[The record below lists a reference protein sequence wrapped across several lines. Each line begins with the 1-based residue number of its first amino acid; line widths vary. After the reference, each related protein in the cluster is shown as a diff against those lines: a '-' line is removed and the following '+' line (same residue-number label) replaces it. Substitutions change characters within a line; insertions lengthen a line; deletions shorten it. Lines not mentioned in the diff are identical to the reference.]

1 MRILQRSLA
10 ERNRHTQT
18 RQPENEFSVFRL
30 PFARHHRSHLKRTA
44 RTRAVVPSV
53 IGPVIGIGREL
64 AGKCRIDSE
73 RTGNRFAALR
83 QVGVGLVALRG
94 FAFKFRLLFA
104 DCRHPPIRI
113 DKRRLDFVPLPFG
126 LAREIIGIGQCQRAD
141 GILSL
146 VQRNI
151 RVGFFQCDEY
161 FRALKG
167 VVHIR

>member
-30 PFARHHRSHLKRTA
+30 PFTHHNRSHLKRTA
-44 RTRAVVPSV
+44 RTRSVVPPV
-53 IGPVIGIGREL
+53 IRPFIGIGREL

-83 QVGVGLVALRG
+83 QVGIGLMVIRG

-104 DCRHPPIRI
+104 DCRQPPIRI
-113 DKRRLDFVPLPFG
+113 DKQCLDFVPLSFG

-151 RVGFFQCDEY
+151 RVGFFQCDND
-161 FRALKG
+161 FCPL
-167 VVHIR
+167 